1 MALARTLVIDRE
13 KMAEEPMHRP
23 VRGHGQPQ
31 PHSQQSVDNSRAR
44 RGEDPLAEL
53 ARLIGQEDP
62 FAEFSGSSA
71 QRRASVNGSHS
82 RHTRVVPVQ
91 PERRPERQAA
101 AGAYARERGADH
113 VPSIRQPDPR
123 QPDPRQQST
132 RQPQPAHGYDD
143 RNQYRDQPQ
152 RPARSPQPRTAA
164 YDDYEEPAPR
174 PRANGRAA
182 APAQAPAQNYR
193 SRDPYADEAPRQAR
207 QTRDAYA
214 EDPRTA
220 RRSDRYAPEETPRH
234 ARTSRQQAP
243 AYQEP
248 YNRGHQDDYD
258 PDYDDD
264 AYLPDHA
271 DDIYGEVP
279 RPRRSWGLYLV
290 IGIVAICLVAV
301 AFLGV
306 FAYRT
311 IFNSSARPTVVTKS
325 NAPTKVDP
333 KNAPQNA
340 AAPNKAIQDRIG
352 ATGPEQVLTREE
364 QPTDLTQQPNQQQV
378 PQRPQQQTPAFA
390 PVAPQQQQQVTNP
403 DQPKKVKT
411 MTVRSDGTVVP
422 GNSQQQQVPAGPLP
436 LNANPNSLEPE
447 TPAPVRPRSDLQKN
461 PNVAP
466 TRQQQASMAPS
477 IAPATTGGYVVQ
489 VASHK
494 TQEEAQAAWGN
505 LRQQHASILSNR
517 TADIRRYDLGDRG
530 TFYRAMVGPMNRE
543 QANALCQNLKT
554 AGSGCIVQ
562 TR

>member
-1 MALARTLVIDRE
+1 MSLARTMVSDRN
-13 KMAEEPMHRP
+13 KMADEPMHRP

-31 PHSQQSVDNSRAR
+31 AHSQSGVDGPRVR

-71 QRRASVNGSHS
+71 QRRATVNGSHS
-82 RHTRVVPVQ
+82 RQTRVVPVQ
-91 PERRPERQAA
+91 PERRPERQAN
-101 AGAYARERGADH
+101 GAYAREREA
-113 VPSIRQPDPR
+113 DPR

-132 RQPQPAHGYDD
+132 RQPQPTRGLDD
-143 RNQYRDQPQ
+143 RNQYRDQQP

-214 EDPRTA
+214 EDPRTT

-248 YNRGHQDDYD
+248 YNRGHEDDYD
-258 PDYDDD
+258 PDYADD

-311 IFNSSARPTVVTKS
+311 IFNSSARPTFVTKS

-364 QPTDLTQQPNQQQV
+364 QPADLTQQPNQQQAPQAV
-378 PQRPQQQTPAFA
+378 QRPQQQTPAFA
-390 PVAPQQQQQVTNP
+390 PVATQQQQQVINP

-422 GNSQQQQVPAGPLP
+422 GNSQPQQQQQVPAGPLP

-447 TPAPVRPRSDLQKN
+447 TPAPVPVRPRSDLNQ
-461 PNVAP
+461 NVAP
-466 TRQQQASMAPS
+466 TRPHQGNLGPALTPP
-477 IAPATTGGYVVQ
+477 APAGNYLVQ

-505 LRQQHASILSNR
+505 LRQQHASIFAGRN
-517 TADIRRYDLGDRG
+517 ADIRRFDLGDRG
-530 TFYRAMVGPMNRE
+530 TFYRAMVGPMNRD

-554 AGSGCIVQ
+554 AGAGCIVQ
-562 TR
+562 SRN